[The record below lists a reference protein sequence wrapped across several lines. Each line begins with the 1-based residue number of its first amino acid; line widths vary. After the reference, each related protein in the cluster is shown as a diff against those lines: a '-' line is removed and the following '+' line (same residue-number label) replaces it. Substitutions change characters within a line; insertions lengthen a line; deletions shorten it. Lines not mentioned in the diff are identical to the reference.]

1 MRYGLVLFGMLLA
14 AATVVTVEAAQF
26 FVGLEE
32 GEDGT
37 FPFALFK
44 TDVTTMTVIEEEE
57 DFGVVLVEGSE
68 EDAEELDNLPY
79 VLYVQ
84 IDDMNV
90 ESEDNSQGMGMEQMD
105 SEDMGGMM
113 KGEMMDS
120 EDMDMMGEELDSE
133 DMGM

>member
-14 AATVVTVEAAQF
+14 VATVIKVEGAQF

-32 GEDGT
+32 GQDGK
-37 FPFALFK
+37 FPFESFK
-44 TDVTTMTVIEEEE
+44 NDVTTMTIIEEEE

-68 EDAEELDNLPY
+68 EDAEGLDNLPY

-90 ESEDNSQGMGMEQMD
+90 DFEDNSQGMGMEQLD
-105 SEDMGGMM
+105 SEDMDGMM
-113 KGEMMDS
+113 GGEMMDS
-120 EDMDMMGEELDSE
+120 EDMDMMGKELDSE